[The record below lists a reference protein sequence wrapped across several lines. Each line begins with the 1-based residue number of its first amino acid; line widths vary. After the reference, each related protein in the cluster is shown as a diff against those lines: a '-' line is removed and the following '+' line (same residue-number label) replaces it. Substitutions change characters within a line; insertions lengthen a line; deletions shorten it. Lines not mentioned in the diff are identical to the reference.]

1 MGVTCGQVHPLWSIS
16 KSISEA
22 LRSVATVNTPPAHFC
37 LKSTDSDLENQ
48 VQEASRHFSY
58 LLWDFSSNVNVAS
71 NTLGISS
78 NNAGT
83 VAGHTVSAAWV
94 NKADWSQGWWEPPS
108 LPHTRPRPSPPSGSP
123 GVQPRIPC
131 PSPDGPQY
139 EGQPTVNRLKCPLAT
154 RSNAWVAAA
163 C

>member
-48 VQEASRHFSY
+48 VQEASRRFSY

-83 VAGHTVSAAWV
+83 VAGPTVSAAWE
-94 NKADWSQGWWEPPS
+94 NKADWSQGWWAGQGWP
-108 LPHTRPRPSPPSGSP
+108 TAKW
-123 GVQPRIPC
+123 
-131 PSPDGPQY
+131 
-139 EGQPTVNRLKCPLAT
+139 EGGE
-154 RSNAWVAAA
+154 
-163 C
+163 